1 MKAALKYAVAIVFA
15 GACAWFLYAQYADA
29 HKWEKT
35 QLGDNETY
43 AHKIKRYRAGAD
55 AALPPAITNAVVG
68 LRTILSARTETYDD
82 NFTKWT
88 AEAEV
93 EFINQVGGVERTNIH
108 FGFSGLSGEPSWWPA
123 QK

>member
-1 MKAALKYAVAIVFA
+1 VAVVFA

-35 QLGDNETY
+35 KPGDNETY

-108 FGFSGLSGEPSWWPA
+108 FGFSGLGGEPSWLPA
-123 QK
+123 QN